1 MTHNDV
7 FFNRLRS
14 KFILGV
20 GHHSYSEFDIQ
31 KISLWGIRS
40 EPHNKLQEL
49 DK

>member
-31 KISLWGIRS
+31 KIYDFGVTTIES
-40 EPHNKLQEL
+40 
-49 DK
+49 